1 MVYEENEF
9 QNRKTVS
16 VPTGDSGGFQR
27 WLDLPARARSSGG
40 ATTRAIAV
48 PSYRERITHTAPP
61 PPPPPRLW
69 ACHRIRF
76 VDLKPMVLQEQ

>member
-1 MVYEENEF
+1 MSCREMVYEENEF

-40 ATTRAIAV
+40 ATTRAIAGG
-48 PSYRERITHTAPP
+48 PLTENATHACSSSSSSSALGLPP
-61 PPPPPRLW
+61 P
-69 ACHRIRF
+69 HQIR
-76 VDLKPMVLQEQ
+76 